1 MSQMPLSGRKRS
13 HCWLESVALQGGVYV
28 FVRMYVNVDIL
39 KGSYFF

>member
-13 HCWLESVALQGGVYV
+13 HCWLGSVALHGCVCV